1 MQHSSIPQLTCL
13 VLLFFVSVCSSSQTI
28 TSQKGLTTA
37 VFNLHAGTIKFR
49 LPKDIRSGDIIS
61 GSIVAEPVGKNA
73 RQIENNLVELKKYSI
88 GFNGEKFPVDNPGK
102 TFKFLQDPS
111 RSITGPIELIN
122 VSGIKT
128 VEINVPTP
136 EQKDQTFSASQC
148 MIPTHALAGSPLQI
162 TGSFDGDA
170 SNTKCSLDNKPI
182 EVLAESPRQCIVLYP
197 ADAKGIQ
204 TLTVEENNRQ
214 QCHQN
219 VSGVQMQVSAGK
231 LSLLKGEKTY
241 IDVSISGLQNLP
253 DTAVLTLDNITVNV
267 VVMQPMN
274 HVVIPLAPDS
284 VGSGIFNKRFNI
296 QSIKSGDFTVNVNL
310 DLPGAVSSYA
320 SVNNGVEKPP
330 VYADNKGGIEL
341 HPLKVDGLKNGMSDA
356 FKKAVIE
363 VTGNSASKYPELDG
377 CGDCL
382 KCIQSML
389 DEGKVALVGEIGK
402 ILLEHYVDL
411 LVGKAGGALAWIK
424 DKFDKAEKAEDI
436 AGAIANAVAKN
447 ELQVVQFDE
456 KLCGYCLVSAIGF
469 YDTKTGCMD
478 AFFYCKG
485 SKMCCSHALTI
496 IHVKYC
502 VNDDGFMKPGTG
514 MTIDV
519 ISQ

>member
-1 MQHSSIPQLTCL
+1 MQHSFIKQLSCL
-13 VLLFFVSVCSSSQTI
+13 MLLFFLNVCSRSQTI
-28 TSQKGLTTA
+28 TSQKGLITA
-37 VFNLHAGTIKFR
+37 VFNTSSGRIKVY
-49 LPKDIRSGDIIS
+49 LPDDIRPGETFSGRIIT
-61 GSIVAEPVGKNA
+61 EPFGKNA
-73 RQIENNLVELKKYSI
+73 RQTGNNLAELKKYSI
-88 GFNGEKFPVDNPGK
+88 SISSEKYSVDNDKP
-102 TFKFLQDPS
+102 FQFLLHTD
-111 RSITGPIELIN
+111 RLIAVPIELIN

-128 VEINVPTP
+128 GELIIQVAA
-136 EQKDQTFSASQC
+136 QKNQASPSGQC
-148 MIPTHALAGSPLQI
+148 IIPTHALSGSPLQI
-162 TGSFDGDA
+162 TGPFDGDA
-170 SNTKCSLDNKPI
+170 SNTKCSLNNKPI
-182 EVLAESPRQCIVLYP
+182 EVLAESPRQCVILYP
-197 ADAKGIQ
+197 SDAKEIQ
-204 TLTVEENNRQ
+204 TLTVTEKNQPECVQ
-214 QCHQN
+214 KI
-219 VSGVQMQVSAGK
+219 SGVQMQVSAGK
-231 LSLLKGEKTY
+231 LSLQKGEKTY

-253 DTAVLTLDNITVNV
+253 DTAVLTLDNITMNIVA
-267 VVMQPMN
+267 MQPMN
-274 HVVIPLAPDS
+274 HVVIPLPPDS

-296 QSIKSGDFTVNVNL
+296 QSIKTGDFTVNVNL
-310 DLPGAVSSYA
+310 DLPGAGSSYA
-320 SVNNGVEKPP
+320 SVNSGVEKPP
-330 VYADNKGGIEL
+330 IYADDNGGIEL

-363 VTGNSASKYPELDG
+363 VTGNRANKYPELDG

-411 LVGKAGGALAWIK
+411 LVGKAGGALAWVK
-424 DKFDKAEKAEDI
+424 DKFDKVEKAEDI
-436 AGAIANAVAKN
+436 ASAIANAVAKN

-456 KLCGYCLVSAIGF
+456 RLCGYCLVSAIGF

-485 SKMCCSHALTI
+485 TKMCCTHALTI

-502 VNDDGFMKPGTG
+502 VNEDGFMKPGTG